1 MNSSDRSGARTQGR
15 AIVLT
20 VEHLGALELAARNS
34 GNMRERHLAQ
44 ILRFVRD
51 HGPSSRAQI
60 AAEAGLGISTMSE
73 LIGEL
78 RGRGLVSESE
88 PVRTQAAG
96 RPLREVRLDADRWL
110 VGGLHIEAGGIRA
123 KLATLSGSDIGRA
136 DRRLDDSV
144 DLWEAIRSVLSQ
156 LLDARPPDT
165 ELVAVEIG
173 MPGAIERLDGQ
184 VMLSYALQLSDVPV
198 GGKVRAI
205 LAELTGGPPIAVGI
219 DNDCNFAALAVTAS
233 AVAGPPNPSDRRQIT
248 VYLGGIRDIGGAV
261 LINDEVLRGSH
272 GALGDFDHWTAEPDG
287 LDCWCGRRGCLAP
300 RAQLCALLVGGGL
313 AERAAAQ
320 AMVDRDPCAAS
331 AALLDAAD
339 AGDQQALEVLDAAGA
354 ALGSVIDAL
363 HAIVNPDR
371 VLIGGFLGTM
381 GRHLEGG
388 IRRRFAVGAS
398 TVPKE
403 LLEIRIL
410 EEDPDA
416 VVDGALVSAQ
426 RLCLSHPLHFTHG
439 VRPI

>member
-1 MNSSDRSGARTQGR
+1 M
-15 AIVLT
+15 LT
-20 VEHLGALELAARNS
+20 VEHLGALELNARNS

-44 ILRFVRD
+44 ILAYVRD

-78 RGRGLVSESE
+78 RGRGLISESE

-96 RPLREVRLDADRWL
+96 RPLREVRLDAGRWL
-110 VGGLHIEAGGIRA
+110 VGGLHIEAGAIRA
-123 KLATLSGSDIGRA
+123 KLATLSGSEVGRA
-136 DRRLDDSV
+136 DRRLDGSV

-165 ELVAVEIG
+165 ELVAIEIG

-184 VMLSYALQLSDVPV
+184 LMVSYALQLTDVPV
-198 GGKVRAI
+198 GEKVRAV
-205 LAELTGGPPIAVGI
+205 LAELVDGAPIAVGI

-233 AVAGPPNPSDRRQIT
+233 AMASPPNPSDRRQIT

-261 LINDEVLRGSH
+261 LIDDEVLRGSH
-272 GALGDFDHWTAEPDG
+272 GALGDFDHWTSEPDG
-287 LDCWCGRRGCLAP
+287 LDCWCGRRGCLAV
-300 RAQLCALLVGGGL
+300 RAQLGVLLVQGGL
-313 AERAAAQ
+313 EESGAADAL
-320 AMVDRDPCAAS
+320 VNRDPCAAS
-331 AALLDAAD
+331 AALLDAAG
-339 AGDQQALEVLDAAGA
+339 AGNQQVLAALDAAGA

-371 VLIGGFLGTM
+371 VLIGGFLGTL
-381 GRHLEGG
+381 GPYLEGG
-388 IRRRFAVGAS
+388 IRRRFAVGTS
-398 TVPKE
+398 TVPKDS
-403 LLEIRIL
+403 LEIRIL
-410 EEDPDA
+410 DEDPDT

-439 VRPI
+439 VLPT